1 MKYLPESITSLL
13 EYPEPLLKP
22 IGPVYPWFGLFVIYE
37 LSIRVEMQDFPCLL
51 AHSLTKPTVNST
63 QVTET
68 QTNVINT
75 SGSNEHSTKNTDV
88 PVWSGYNSLIGDAMT
103 VPQEGPPLIPAPP
116 HEWQTSLTVVMQAQD
131 ITTKVVGPEK
141 DRYFA

>member
-1 MKYLPESITSLL
+1 
-13 EYPEPLLKP
+13 
-22 IGPVYPWFGLFVIYE
+22 
-37 LSIRVEMQDFPCLL
+37 MQDFAWLL

-75 SGSNEHSTKNTDV
+75 PGFNEQSKKNTDV
-88 PVWSGYNSLIGDAMT
+88 SVLSGYNSMIGDTMP
-103 VPQEGPPLIPAPP
+103 VPRVGPPLIPASSD
-116 HEWQTSLTVVMQAQD
+116 EWQTSLTVVMQAQD
-131 ITTKVVGPEK
+131 IHTKVVSPEK